1 MLFRSI
7 GTTLEHKLTHQQRL
21 LAATDVYPDMG
32 DLGHV
37 RVRSFAAYE
46 IVLNPDWNLA
56 LRLGIQDR
64 YDSRPGTAKPNDV
77 DYFTTLLF
85 KF

>member
-1 MLFRSI
+1 
-7 GTTLEHKLTHQQRL
+7 
-21 LAATDVYPDMG
+21 MG
-32 DLGHV
+32 AGRPGPPLIPVPHV

-46 IVLNPDWNLA
+46 IVLNPGRNLA
-56 LRLGIQDR
+56 LRPGIQDR
-64 YDSRPGTAKPNDV
+64 YDSRPGPAKPNDV